1 MKRAIR
7 AVDVLRI
14 ADALKVEG
22 NARESLR
29 KLCDDLKTIYDDGG
43 KVSAE
48 DLRKL
53 RRTVRRWIKT
63 TKMVVNLIG
72 EQYPEE

>member
-43 KVSAE
+43 KVSTE

>member
-7 AVDVLRI
+7 AIDVLRI

-29 KLCDDLKTIYDDGG
+29 KLCDGLKTIYDDGG

-63 TKMVVNLIG
+63 TKTVVNVIG
-72 EQYPEE
+72 EQYPED